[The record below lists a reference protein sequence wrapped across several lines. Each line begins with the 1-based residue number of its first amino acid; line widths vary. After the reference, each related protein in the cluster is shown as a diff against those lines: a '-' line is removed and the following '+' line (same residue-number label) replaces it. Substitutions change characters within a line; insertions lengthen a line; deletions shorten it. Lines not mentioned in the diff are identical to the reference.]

1 MRSLSIVKLTGCFV
15 FAALML
21 GGASVP
27 ADEAKLADALKA
39 LDSNV
44 MSEEERKSARDSI
57 WDSIQKRKHEV
68 NDRSRADWAKI
79 DSREKWEALRDDRYA
94 KLRASLGTF
103 PEPPNPLPVEMMSVY
118 EGNAFRIQ
126 NLLYESR
133 PGQWVPA
140 NLYVPDV
147 KQPKPRSQP
156 GILIAHSHH
165 RDKWQGELQDMGM
178 TWAREGCQVLVIDQF
193 GYGERRAH
201 PFNSQDDYKG
211 DFKSWRQDYYFR
223 YDSGIQ
229 LQLAGDSLM
238 GWMTWDL
245 SRGVDLLLSHPEIDP
260 NKIII
265 LGAVAG
271 GGDPAGVTAALDSR
285 IKACV
290 PFNFGGAQ
298 PETRFPLPEDAEASF
313 NYLGGTYWESTR
325 GLRRGGVDG
334 FLHWIIVAGTAPR
347 PLIHAHEFAWDRERD
362 PIWKRYQRIF
372 GEFYGKPDNLSVTHG
387 SGSVKGRP
395 PESTHCTNIGRHH
408 RKAIHPAFK
417 KWFGIDVTEETE
429 YSKRVK
435 NEVLTTV
442 NDEARAK
449 LKMKGPVQLMQE
461 LGRERRDAARTKLA
475 SIANSTKRLE
485 RVRSLWSELLWAD
498 APTNAPSEAEGE
510 HANING
516 IRVSKLKLHRQTE
529 GESWIPVLILHTSAK
544 QPRGL
549 VIGLAQSGKAGFL
562 KHRSQQISQLLKQ
575 GYTVCLPDVR
585 GTGEIKAGDSRD
597 RSSGDGNRSVHLLLF
612 GDTILGQRV
621 QDVQTVLRFVKD
633 LAVVGGKG
641 NVILWGDSFT
651 NPNPAET
658 DFDVPRD
665 VGRRPTQPEP
675 LGGLLATFTAL
686 YSTNDVHS
694 LYINRGLTEF
704 ASALDSPH
712 VLLPHDTVV
721 PWALRAGDLMDVL
734 AAIGK
739 PVHLA
744 NMTDA
749 LNRSVSDEKVQSLV
763 KAASGDTDHIRV
775 DSKTFLS
782 LD

>member
-1 MRSLSIVKLTGCFV
+1 MRSLPIFTLTCAFV
-15 FAALML
+15 FDAFLVNPAWTQ
-21 GGASVP
+21 
-27 ADEAKLADALKA
+27 ADEPALAKTLAA

-44 MSEEERKSARDSI
+44 MSEEERKAARESI
-57 WDSIQKRKHEV
+57 WNSLQRRKHEV

-79 DSREKWEALRDDRYA
+79 DSREKWEALRDERYA

-103 PEPPNPLPVEMMSVY
+103 PEPPNPLPVEVTSQSQ
-118 EGNAFRIQ
+118 GDGFRIQ

-133 PGQWVPA
+133 AGQWVPT

-147 KQPKPRSQP
+147 KQPKPKSQP

-178 TWAREGCQVLVIDQF
+178 TWARAGCQVLVIDQF

-201 PFNSQDDYKG
+201 PFNSQDDYDG

-229 LQLAGDSLM
+229 LQIAGDSLM

-245 SRGVDLLLSHPEIDP
+245 SRGVDLLLSRPEIDP
-260 NKIII
+260 SKIII

-271 GGDPAGVTAALDSR
+271 GGDPAGVTAALDPR

-347 PLIHAHEFAWDRERD
+347 PLIHAHEFAWDRQRD

-372 GEFYGKPDNLSVTHG
+372 GEFYGKPDNLSFTHG
-387 SGSVKGRP
+387 SGSVRGRP

-417 KWFGIDVTEETE
+417 KWFGIDVTQETE
-429 YSKRVK
+429 YSKRVE
-435 NEVLTTV
+435 NSQITAV
-442 NDEARAK
+442 NDVARAK

-461 LGRERRDAARTKLA
+461 LGQQRRDAARAKLA
-475 SIANSTKRLE
+475 LIESPTKRLQRLRTIWSKLLWSDE
-485 RVRSLWSELLWAD
+485 RISRSLESDGEHSETNGMRVSRVQLRAD
-498 APTNAPSEAEGE
+498 AGGDS
-510 HANING
+510 
-516 IRVSKLKLHRQTE
+516 S
-529 GESWIPVLILHTSAK
+529 IPVLLLHTAAK
-544 QPRGL
+544 QPKGY
-549 VIGLAQSGKAGFL
+549 VIGLAQGGKAGFL
-562 KHRSQQISQLLKQ
+562 KHRSQQIADLLNQ

-597 RSSGDGNRSVHLLLF
+597 RRSGDGNRSVHTLLF
-612 GDTILGQRV
+612 GDTLLGLRV
-621 QDVQTVLRFVKD
+621 RDVQTVLSYLKD
-633 LAVVGGKG
+633 SLDRKQGR
-641 NVILWGDSFT
+641 VILWGDSFT
-651 NPNPAET
+651 EPNPADT

-675 LGGLLATFTAL
+675 LGGLLAAFTAL
-686 YSTNDVHS
+686 YSTKDVDAV
-694 LYINRGLTEF
+694 YINRGLTEY
-704 ASALDSPH
+704 ASALESPH
-712 VLLPHDTVV
+712 VLLPHDAVV

-734 AAIGK
+734 AATGK

-749 LNRSVSDEKVQSLV
+749 LNRSVSDKKVQALA
-763 KAASGDTDHIRV
+763 KAAVGNAEHIRV
-775 DSKTFLS
+775 DSSAFLS
-782 LD
+782 VD